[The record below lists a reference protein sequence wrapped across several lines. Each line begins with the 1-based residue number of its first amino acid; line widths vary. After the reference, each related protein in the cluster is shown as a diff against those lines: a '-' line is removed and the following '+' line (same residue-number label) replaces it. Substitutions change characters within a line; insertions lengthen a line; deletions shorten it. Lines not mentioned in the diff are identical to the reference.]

1 MKEVKHRPL
10 ILSLLFFAF
19 PVFLFAFPN
28 SIDVPIPSS
37 DEPFVHFRFSNNT
50 TEHGTYSWRLRLKA
64 GGHPLYI
71 YPSSASE
78 INILIG
84 KELRES
90 GFVVEHIDGSEI
102 GWEVLEDTP
111 SIPPDFKLLDG
122 ILLRFRET
130 AATLSK
136 GKLKNFYISER
147 TDQNTVFNFS
157 RNDDPLFYLFADGI
171 TIKLPNE
178 FDADAYTL
186 SYIGK
191 EGMKIRPNRYNIFN
205 GKEKHWRILFLDP
218 TIFTAADEI
227 IYYADSAGLKK
238 YNKMKPYFGKGLSV
252 LNNWGFTDLSDY
264 RLLLFD
270 KKTYKEGLLVIN
282 MDSGSVPVTWV
293 SSVLLKV
300 FGFSSGGVASYTSLI
315 NIVSQ
320 EVKELGDI
328 PYFIQ
333 SGIQVILLDILFE
346 AVMGK
351 ENKFMKFKDN
361 SDYHGKILDIR
372 DWGPPPPG
380 YTGEDPDPDR
390 EAYFWASYLFWH
402 RFLTDQGEQGVIELM
417 KGLRDNN
424 AEPFTLLGFD
434 EASYLIDYSK
444 IKEGLVL

>member
-1 MKEVKHRPL
+1 MV
-10 ILSLLFFAF
+10 
-19 PVFLFAFPN
+19 LFAFPN

-50 TEHGTYSWRLRLKA
+50 TKHGTYSWRLRLKA

-102 GWEVLEDTP
+102 GWEVLENTP

-122 ILLRFRET
+122 ILPRFRET

-178 FDADAYTL
+178 FNADAYTL

-238 YNKMKPYFGKGLSV
+238 YNKMKPYFDKGLFV

-293 SSVLLKV
+293 SSVL
-300 FGFSSGGVASYTSLI
+300 
-315 NIVSQ
+315 
-320 EVKELGDI
+320 
-328 PYFIQ
+328 
-333 SGIQVILLDILFE
+333 
-346 AVMGK
+346 
-351 ENKFMKFKDN
+351 
-361 SDYHGKILDIR
+361 
-372 DWGPPPPG
+372 
-380 YTGEDPDPDR
+380 
-390 EAYFWASYLFWH
+390 
-402 RFLTDQGEQGVIELM
+402 
-417 KGLRDNN
+417 
-424 AEPFTLLGFD
+424 
-434 EASYLIDYSK
+434 
-444 IKEGLVL
+444 